1 MTVKRKR
8 PTKGILSLLRTRWNL
23 SFAIYRI
30 RRSSHYAKQTV
41 DAGAGQSKAMRE
53 HIDEASR
60 SAHAMETIA
69 NKIEDG
75 NKMIMRACT
84 TQ

>member
-1 MTVKRKR
+1 MQLIVF
-8 PTKGILSLLRTRWNL
+8 GAQ
-23 SFAIYRI
+23 AIML
-30 RRSSHYAKQTV
+30 KQTV